1 MEKYDCNSII
11 FSSSCTVFGD
21 GGTNDENGA
30 LGPISPYGRT
40 KYMVEQ
46 ILQDASA
53 ANKKLTTIC
62 LRYYNP
68 IGAHPSGLIGESPLD
83 IPNNLMPY
91 ILRVANKQ
99 LPQLGVFGD
108 DYDTPDGTPIRD
120 YIHVVDLA
128 KGHVKAMS
136 KAGDLSG
143 YNVFNLGSGV
153 GSSVLDVIEAFKKAS
168 GQDVPYVI

>member
-1 MEKYDCNSII
+1 MIHFAGFKAVGESVDNPLMYYQNNVARTINLLQLMEKYDCNSII

-83 IPNNLMPY
+83 IPNNLMPFV
-91 ILRVANKQ
+91 LRVALK
-99 LPQLGVFGD
+99 
-108 DYDTPDGTPIRD
+108 
-120 YIHVVDLA
+120 
-128 KGHVKAMS
+128 
-136 KAGDLSG
+136 
-143 YNVFNLGSGV
+143 
-153 GSSVLDVIEAFKKAS
+153 
-168 GQDVPYVI
+168 

>member
-1 MEKYDCNSII
+1 MGESVDKPLMYYQNNVARTVNLLQLMEKYDCNSII

-21 GGTNDENGA
+21 GGTNDENGV
-30 LGPISPYGRT
+30 LGPISPYGRS

-91 ILRVANKQ
+91 ILRVANK
-99 LPQLGVFGD
+99 
-108 DYDTPDGTPIRD
+108 
-120 YIHVVDLA
+120 
-128 KGHVKAMS
+128 
-136 KAGDLSG
+136 
-143 YNVFNLGSGV
+143 
-153 GSSVLDVIEAFKKAS
+153 
-168 GQDVPYVI
+168 

>member
-1 MEKYDCNSII
+1 MIHFAGFKAVGESVDKPLMYYQNNVARTINLLQLMEKYDCNSII

-83 IPNNLMPY
+83 IPNNLMPFV
-91 ILRVANKQ
+91 LRVALK
-99 LPQLGVFGD
+99 
-108 DYDTPDGTPIRD
+108 
-120 YIHVVDLA
+120 
-128 KGHVKAMS
+128 
-136 KAGDLSG
+136 
-143 YNVFNLGSGV
+143 
-153 GSSVLDVIEAFKKAS
+153 
-168 GQDVPYVI
+168 